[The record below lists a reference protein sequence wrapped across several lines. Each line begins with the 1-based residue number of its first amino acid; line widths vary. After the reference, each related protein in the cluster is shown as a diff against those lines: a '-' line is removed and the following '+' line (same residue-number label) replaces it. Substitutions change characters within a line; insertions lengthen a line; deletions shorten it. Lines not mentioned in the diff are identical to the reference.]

1 MEIST
6 CQSCAP
12 ATHVPRA
19 SERDEAPGFGFRDLL
34 GALNPLQNLPVIGAV
49 YRHVTGATIHPAAQV
64 VGGLIFGGP
73 IGMFVSALSATF
85 EQVTGKA
92 PLTMALNA
100 LSPDR
105 SADNAPLVADA
116 ATPFAGLMAEPEP
129 QPEPVPN
136 PVPPPQLTALQAQA
150 APALRASATQRAP
163 AAPAAPAAAGAAAAA
178 RSVTPRAAA
187 ALSEPPAAD
196 GPSRPRIAGARDLAF
211 YQAHAGARLPA
222 AGGGAAPAQL
232 PATPA
237 AAARAQAQPAAEPPA
252 RAATSAAAPAPIAA
266 PGAMAA
272 PATPPAAPAQTQA
285 DFASRMLQ
293 GLERYRAMTMVG
305 DARSP
310 ALSLTR

>member
-6 CQSCAP
+6 CQPCAP
-12 ATHVPRA
+12 ATPAPRA
-19 SERDEAPGFGFRDLL
+19 TQPEEAPGLGFRDLL
-34 GALNPLQNLPVIGAV
+34 GALNPLHSLPVIGAI

-64 VGGLIFGGP
+64 IGGTIFGGP

-100 LSPDR
+100 ISPDR
-105 SADNAPLVADA
+105 SADNAPLIADA
-116 ATPFAGLMAEPEP
+116 ATPFAGLIAEPEP
-129 QPEPVPN
+129 QPEPAPN
-136 PVPPPQLTALQAQA
+136 PVPPPQLAALQAQV
-150 APALRASATQRAP
+150 APAPRATAPQRAP
-163 AAPAAPAAAGAAAAA
+163 AAAGEAAAPAAAS
-178 RSVTPRAAA
+178 RSVAPRSA
-187 ALSEPPAAD
+187 ALPETPPPPPAGA
-196 GPSRPRIAGARDLAF
+196 SRPRIAGARDLAF

-222 AGGGAAPAQL
+222 AGGGGAPAHL
-232 PATPA
+232 AATPSA
-237 AAARAQAQPAAEPPA
+237 VPRAQARPAMEPPA
-252 RAATSAAAPAPIAA
+252 RAATPAPAPAPAPIAT
-266 PGAMAA
+266 PA

-293 GLERYRAMTMVG
+293 GLERYRAMTMAG